1 MIVSWLQQVVALDK
15 LLNPELTLPN
25 DLGID
30 DQDDVSGHTIKQ
42 TGAK

>member
-15 LLNPELTLPN
+15 SLNLELMLPN

-30 DQDDVSGHTIKQ
+30 DQDDVSGHMIKQ
-42 TGAK
+42 TWAK